1 MKINS
6 KGPRHSENGLM
17 LLNRTALRSQ
27 WVWGKIYD
35 VIFLTDYSQTQ
46 ESLQIPNANLS
57 NVLNLLQRRIMIFY
71 ILCIILLPYRL
82 CFDVIIYYDLF
93 LFEMTKP
100 SLVFQRNV
108 LKKIKTVVLSQSLCG
123 TLLWQLLSEN
133 TWHWLITMNWPS
145 CTTCVYTRTS
155 ILKIVLVS

>member
-17 LLNRTALRSQ
+17 LLNRTALRFQ
-27 WVWGKIYD
+27 WVWGKNLRCKM
-35 VIFLTDYSQTQ
+35 FNSQTQ

-57 NVLNLLQRRIMIFY
+57 NVLNLLRRRIMIFY

-82 CFDVIIYYDLF
+82 CFDIIIYYDLF
-93 LFEMTKP
+93 YLNWPNPVWCFKEMC
-100 SLVFQRNV
+100 

-123 TLLWQLLSEN
+123 TLLWQILSEN

-155 ILKIVLVS
+155 ILKIVFVS

>member
-93 LFEMTKP
+93 YLKWPNPVWCFKEMCLKKNLDC
-100 SLVFQRNV
+100 SLVTV
-108 LKKIKTVVLSQSLCG
+108 LMCYTSLTVTQWKYL
-123 TLLWQLLSEN
+123 TLAHYNELA
-133 TWHWLITMNWPS
+133 
-145 CTTCVYTRTS
+145 
-155 ILKIVLVS
+155 